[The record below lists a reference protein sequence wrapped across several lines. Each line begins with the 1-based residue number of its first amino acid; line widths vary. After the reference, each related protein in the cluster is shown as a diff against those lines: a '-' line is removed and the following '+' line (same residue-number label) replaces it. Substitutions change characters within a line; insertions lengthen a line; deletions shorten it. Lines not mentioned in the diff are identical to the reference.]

1 MKTKWNFARVC
12 FLEISCY
19 VTKFRDSNKEFHE
32 ISRFAILSTIL
43 YSNAII
49 KENIVLNIVCPILY
63 FFKHLFKY
71 FISTKHE

>member
-1 MKTKWNFARVC
+1 MKTKWNFERVY

-19 VTKFRDSNKEFHE
+19 FTKFCDSNKELRE
-32 ISRFAILSTIL
+32 ISRF
-43 YSNAII
+43 
-49 KENIVLNIVCPILY
+49 VLNIVCPILY